1 MKFTRQR
8 ILVIVLSLVALAVF
22 MPAATKGWQ
31 THGSFGMRIVRGEDL
46 VREVEPRS
54 PAAQAGI
61 VPGDH
66 VDVAALGIPGHL
78 RLIYPNPGDRLNF
91 KIQHGDQTRSV
102 TLTAGPRDIPDVVR
116 WLTVL
121 DFLSTAAFIIVGTI
135 LVFFR
140 AAPMTWWLW
149 AYCIGI
155 VPVTE
160 LLDYY
165 SFLPDDVFAVVWLAG
180 RTLLGGFSVFPL
192 LPFVLRFP
200 HDKIS
205 GWRER
210 IRTPSIALVVTIFF
224 YYVVISWIGLRYG
237 IDEYSRLN
245 GIPALVMYVA
255 AATILIATYVQAHGS
270 ERQRLK
276 WAVVGMIIT
285 FAAQIT
291 NYIPG
296 PVLLPPLAQ
305 IVSIVMPI
313 SVAYAALRHR
323 LIDVEF
329 VVNRAIIYGVLTALL
344 LSFVSLIDWLTS
356 HYISEYHLAL
366 YAEAGAT
373 IAIGFALDRLHGGL
387 ENITDRFFFRSR
399 HIAEQQLERVAKSL
413 VFATRLES
421 IEEALIDEPARWLSL
436 ASATIFRHDDES
448 GTFVRGHS
456 IGWNEDELS
465 SFADDAPIARYLHAD
480 RKAITAG
487 AAAWH
492 VRDLPGGANAPALYI
507 PIFSR
512 NRLHAIAVYG
522 AHVNSALP
530 DPGEAGMLERL
541 APEAGAAFDHLALDA
556 LTRELAGLTGRGTVP
571 LGERITG

>member
-1 MKFTRQR
+1 MKLTRQR
-8 ILVIVLSLVALAVF
+8 VLVIVLSLVALAVF

-31 THGSFGMRIVRGEDL
+31 THGAFGMRILRGENLVRGVD
-46 VREVEPRS
+46 PGS

-66 VDVAALGIPGHL
+66 IDIAALGIAGHL
-78 RLIYPNPGDRLNF
+78 RLVYPNPGDRLAF
-91 KIQHGDQTRSV
+91 AIRHGNETRTV
-102 TLTAGPRDIPDVVR
+102 TLTAGAREIPDVVR

-121 DFLSTAAFIIVGTI
+121 EFLSTAAFIIVGAI

-155 VPVTE
+155 VPINE

-165 SFLPDDVFAVVWLAG
+165 SFLPGGALAAAWLAG

-200 HDKIS
+200 HDRIS

-210 IRTPSIALVVTIFF
+210 IRIPAVALVVVIFF
-224 YYVVISWIGLRYG
+224 YYVAISWIGLRYG
-237 IDEYSRLN
+237 IDDYSRLN
-245 GIPALVMYVA
+245 GVPALVMYLA

-276 WAVVGMIIT
+276 WAVVGMMIA

-296 PVLLPPLAQ
+296 SVLLPPLAE

-329 VVNRAIIYGVLTALL
+329 VVNRAIVYGGLTAML

-356 HYISEYHLAL
+356 RFISEYHLAL

-387 ENITDRFFFRSR
+387 EDITDRFFFRSR
-399 HIAEQQLERVAKSL
+399 HVAEQQLERVAQSL
-413 VFATRLES
+413 VFATRLQS
-421 IEEALIDEPARWLSL
+421 IEEALVDEPARWLAL
-436 ASATIFRHDDES
+436 ASAALFRHDDAS

-456 IGWNEDELS
+456 IGWGGDDLA
-465 SFADDAPIARYLHAD
+465 SFEDDAPIARYLHAE
-480 RKAITAG
+480 RKAITAE

-492 VRDLPGGANAPALYI
+492 VRDLPGGAAAPALYV

-530 DPGEAGMLERL
+530 DPGEAAMIERL
-541 APEAGAAFDHLALDA
+541 APEASSAFDHLALDA
-556 LTRELAGLTGRGTVP
+556 LTRQLTGARGRAAVP
-571 LGERITG
+571 LGEHVTG